1 VNIQTG
7 LSVIEGVTI
16 MKLFKVLVVD
26 DDDNLSFLIGERLG
40 NEGYEVRSAESVAAG
55 YLTYLRFRPDLVL
68 TDISMGEETG
78 IELVERIR
86 IHEPE
91 IATIYMTGDPDRYR
105 SELKVENTVHHTR
118 VLRKPFSENNLLDLI
133 AAHAHGPLHSTT

>member
-1 VNIQTG
+1 
-7 LSVIEGVTI
+7 

-40 NEGYEVRSAESVAAG
+40 SVGYEVRSAESAAEG
-55 YLTYLRFRPDLVL
+55 YSTYLSFRPDLVL
-68 TDISMGEETG
+68 TDISIGEETG

-91 IATIYMTGDPDRYR
+91 IPTIYMSGDPDRFR
-105 SELKVENTVHHTR
+105 AELAVENAVHHSR
-118 VLRKPFSENNLLDLI
+118 VLRKPFSENKLLDLI
-133 AAHAHGPLHSTT
+133 AAHAGGAYHVAARLPEPRIE

>member
-1 VNIQTG
+1 
-7 LSVIEGVTI
+7 
-16 MKLFKVLVVD
+16 
-26 DDDNLSFLIGERLG
+26 
-40 NEGYEVRSAESVAAG
+40 
-55 YLTYLRFRPDLVL
+55 
-68 TDISMGEETG
+68 MGEETG

-105 SELKVENTVHHTR
+105 SELEVEVENTVHHTR

-133 AAHAHGPLHSTT
+133 AAHAHGAQHSTA

>member
-1 VNIQTG
+1 
-7 LSVIEGVTI
+7 
-16 MKLFKVLVVD
+16 MKMFKVLVVD

-40 NEGYEVRSAESVAAG
+40 NEGYEVRSAESAAEG

-68 TDISMGEETG
+68 TDVSMGEATG

-105 SELKVENTVHHTR
+105 SELAVENAVHHSP
-118 VLRKPFSENNLLDLI
+118 VLRKPFSENKLLDLI
-133 AAHAHGPLHSTT
+133 AARAHGTQDMTA